1 MKKIIVTS
9 ESSDAFFKRGRVVA
23 AQAELGEFSEDAHI
37 LSFEDPQDM
46 LHLLTESRIN
56 LFRAIKEM
64 PGSITDVAAR
74 LHRDRSAVKR
84 DVDLLAEAGVVSV
97 TRVLHPGH
105 GQKKEVRAIA
115 EKLILRSEVG

>member
-105 GQKKEVRAIA
+105 GQKK
-115 EKLILRSEVG
+115 KSEQLLKN